1 MYISLGLALRSTG
14 SASYAIVHH
23 LVESI
28 LTCFYCGA
36 AVTWLIVSIS
46 DVPTSMED
54 AAVVFQILYREELL
68 KNIVINPQSVQR
80 LMLIKALS
88 KMKPIYI
95 TVWDTLRVDKSLLLN
110 SFGCTLT
117 FGILIMQISVVDSR

>member
-14 SASYAIVHH
+14 SAIVHH
-23 LVESI
+23 LVESV

-36 AVTWLIVSIS
+36 AITWLIVSIS

-54 AAVVFQILYREELL
+54 AAEVFQNLYREELL
-68 KNIVINPQSVQR
+68 RNIVINPQTVQR

-88 KMKPIYI
+88 EMKPIYI

-110 SFGCTLT
+110 YFGCTLT
-117 FGILIMQISVVDSR
+117 FGILIMQINVVDSQ